1 MFGVF
6 YFSIFPEC
14 NFPNV
19 DEELNGFCSLAISP
33 DKSKFI
39 DGEYE
44 FSGNAPICFS
54 ITVENEKMQKFLDEL
69 EDEYKKLEFPKN
81 DFKIDD
87 LFDE

>member
-1 MFGVF
+1 M
-6 YFSIFPEC
+6 
-14 NFPNV
+14 NF
-19 DEELNGFCSLAISP
+19 LAMHQ
-33 DKSKFI
+33 F
-39 DGEYE
+39 
-44 FSGNAPICFS
+44 FFS